1 MPEATDSSHLS
12 DVSTE
17 LMIEQYGGVVEVQF
31 FKSSGLREM
40 IDVIPVVGTDT
51 ITNNRVGRTVLQ
63 KLVPGVRPTANPT
76 GFGKVS
82 VTVDTVIIARD
93 ARSKLND
100 FQTHFSAREKLG
112 QDHGKELA
120 KDFDQ
125 SLIIQAIHGSH
136 QAAPTGLNGSIGAGK
151 SIGLLAA
158 NDEEDPDKV
167 VDAIKDILVEMED
180 EEIPTEEL
188 VILVRPST
196 FKVLKE
202 NDKLM
207 SRDFAAGNGDYAKGL
222 IYEIDGAR
230 VIKTTRIPTA
240 AITGHKLSNA
250 ANGSAYD
257 LTAEDADAIAVI
269 MHPKSLLVGET
280 IPLTSDVHYDKI
292 DLTWYID
299 SYMAYGVNV
308 NRPDVCGT
316 VNKYRA

>member
-1 MPEATDSSHLS
+1 MPEPTDSSHLS

-17 LMIEQYGGVVEVQF
+17 LMIEQYGGAVETQF
-31 FKSSGLREM
+31 FKDSGLRSLVN
-40 IDVIPVVGTDT
+40 VIPVMGTDT
-51 ITNNRVGRTVLQ
+51 ITNNRVGRTKLQ

-82 VTVDTVIIARD
+82 VTVDTIIIARD
-93 ARSKLND
+93 ARSKLNE
-100 FQTHFSAREKLG
+100 FQAHFSAREELG

-120 KDFDQ
+120 RYFDQ

-151 SIGLLAA
+151 SIELLAA

-167 VDAIKDILVEMED
+167 VDAIKTILVEMEN
-180 EEIPTEEL
+180 EEVDTKDL
-188 VILVRPST
+188 VVLVSPST

-202 NDKLM
+202 NNKLM
-207 SRDFAAGNGDYAKGL
+207 SIDFSTGNGDYAEGT
-222 IYEIDGAR
+222 IYRIDGAR
-230 VIKTTRIPTA
+230 IIKTTRIPTA
-240 AITGHKLSNA
+240 AITGHELSNA
-250 ANGSAYD
+250 GNNNAYD

-280 IPLTSDVHYDKI
+280 IPLTSNVHYNQDE
-292 DLTWYID
+292 LVWYID